1 MRTIITSM
9 YTYMYLTVMI
19 ICILVCLPS
28 VIYSI
33 YILVMIIVYYLVM
46 IFIDKAQCKK
56 KYNVFNAPPLIYSPS
71 GSGSK
76 ISVLLRLIRTLLCG
90 RPIVILLSI
99 HPSLHLLSDIKFK
112 CYDHIFRPMIV

>member
-56 KYNVFNAPPLIYSPS
+56 NIMFLMR
-71 GSGSK
+71 
-76 ISVLLRLIRTLLCG
+76 LRLYT
-90 RPIVILLSI
+90 
-99 HPSLHLLSDIKFK
+99 HLAVVDLKYQFYLD
-112 CYDHIFRPMIV
+112 